1 MAFLLLVKIGP
12 LRELVIKSLD
22 HLKMGKGPATVKTIA
37 GTMSAILLSSFMS
50 ILKIQN
56 KGAKLGT
63 MSPMDQVLWR
73 NHLLEASLIGSN
85 KDRTML
91 VFSSFLCNSHMLCML
106 QSERSNDAGASP
118 FMTSW
123 LRSSVGSST
132 EEVQRLHEERK
143 QLKEKDDKASLEIK
157 KLKEEISTL
166 SQNLKKLKSESEEK
180 DRKIKTAEAQVASLQ
195 KQSADLLLEYDR
207 PVYGRNGNFTMDGDG
222 LLMIMHDCGNP
233 IVLNP
238 GRALRSSSA
247 TLEDDGNVV
256 VTELNTDCSSRGI
269 PGIDQ
274 LIARRCREV
283 FWTSGALNMNDQC
296 FKNIVWLTSPFT
308 ASQNNYNFSYFS
320 YVSNENESYFSYS
333 VLNGAMSSWHLKP
346 EGRLSDTNKP
356 AFLPGQGLVELKN
369 KLVLIAK
376 LQHMNVVRLLGC
388 CVKAGEEMLIYKYM
402 PNKSLDFFLFSS
414 LILS

>member
-1 MAFLLLVKIGP
+1 MIQLLFLVLFAEGVMAFLLLVKIGP

-22 HLKMGKGPATVKTIA
+22 QLKMGKGPATVKTIA

-73 NHLLEASLIGSN
+73 THLLEASLIGFTLFLGFII
-85 KDRTML
+85 DRIHHYIKKL
-91 VFSSFLCNSHMLCML
+91 I
-106 QSERSNDAGASP
+106 R
-118 FMTSW
+118 

-180 DRKIKTAEAQVASLQ
+180 DRKIETAEAHVASLQ
-195 KQSADLLLEYDR
+195 KQSADLLLDDTIIPDGLIGLEDSL
-207 PVYGRNGNFTMDGDG
+207 VSANGRFSGNFTMDGDG
-222 LLMIMHDCGNP
+222 LLMIMQDCGNP

-247 TLEDDGNVV
+247 ALEDDGNVV
-256 VTELNTDCSSRGI
+256 VTELNPDCSSRGI
-269 PGIDQ
+269 LLTRNLVAASGAFSLAWGKNGCGIDQ
-274 LIARRCREV
+274 LIARRCREGKLPDDEEIAV
-283 FWTSGALNMNDQC
+283 N
-296 FKNIVWLTSPFT
+296 
-308 ASQNNYNFSYFS
+308 
-320 YVSNENESYFSYS
+320 
-333 VLNGAMSSWHLKP
+333 
-346 EGRLSDTNKP
+346 RLSRSS
-356 AFLPGQGLVELKN
+356 GQGLVELKN

-376 LQHMNVVRLLGC
+376 LQHMNLVRLLGC

-402 PNKSLDFFLFSS
+402 PNKSLDFFLLSS